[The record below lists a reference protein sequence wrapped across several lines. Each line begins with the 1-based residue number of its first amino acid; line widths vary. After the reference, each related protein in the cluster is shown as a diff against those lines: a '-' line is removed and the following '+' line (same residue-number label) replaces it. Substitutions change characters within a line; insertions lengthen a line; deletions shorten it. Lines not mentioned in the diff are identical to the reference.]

1 MQTRAGTV
9 TFHRRS
15 PKGLWY
21 SLFVPGEG
29 RVDLFSR
36 RDAFLLFDRVEA
48 SFSRRC
54 DSCFLSDWSLIER
67 SPLADRPGLLAA
79 AGYFGH
85 LINCFTDGS
94 APESAFVDTAR
105 RLLDRPLTADALTA
119 AELLWGRTMGLTG
132 DDPVPCDG
140 LIRDHIGSSGF
151 RIREHLLTYL
161 SHQEERH
168 A

>member
-1 MQTRAGTV
+1 MQTRTGIV

-29 RVDLFSR
+29 KVDLFSR

-48 SFSRRC
+48 TFSRRC
-54 DSCFLSDWSLIER
+54 DSCFLSDWTLVER

-85 LINCFTDGS
+85 LINCFTEGGAS
-94 APESAFVDTAR
+94 ESEFVETAR
-105 RLLDRPLTADALTA
+105 QLLETPLTTDTLTT
-119 AELLWGRTMGLTG
+119 AEQLWAHAMGLRT
-132 DDPVPCDG
+132 DDRIPVG
-140 LIRDHIGSSGF
+140 GIIREHIGSGY
-151 RIREHLLTYL
+151 RIREHLVTDL
-161 SHQEERH
+161 SLQEERH